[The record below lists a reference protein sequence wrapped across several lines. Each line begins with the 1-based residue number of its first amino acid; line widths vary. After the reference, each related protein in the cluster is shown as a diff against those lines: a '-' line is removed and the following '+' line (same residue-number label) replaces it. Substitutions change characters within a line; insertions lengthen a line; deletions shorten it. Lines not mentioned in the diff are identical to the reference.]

1 MTREEAKEIC
11 RKRMLSGEPFG
22 LSKIVQLLM
31 QENGGKP
38 VTEDRADCDRIAD
51 AMIQQFRKK
60 GLISF
65 VRHGRGAIWTVTE
78 AGRKYAKAQTE
89 GGG

>member
-1 MTREEAKEIC
+1 
-11 RKRMLSGEPFG
+11 
-22 LSKIVQLLM
+22 
-31 QENGGKP
+31 
-38 VTEDRADCDRIAD
+38 
-51 AMIQQFRKK
+51 MIQQFRKK

-89 GGG
+89 GGADITRPA